1 MHPRSKKRDKVVEVA
16 HREEEEES
24 CEKAAHE
31 TNDYLF
37 MDCVVRQTTQ
47 WVLVHDGAWIS
58 IFTKVWK

>member
-1 MHPRSKKRDKVVEVA
+1 MHPRSKKRDKVVQVA
-16 HREEEEES
+16 HGEEEEES

-47 WVLVHDGAWIS
+47 
-58 IFTKVWK
+58 